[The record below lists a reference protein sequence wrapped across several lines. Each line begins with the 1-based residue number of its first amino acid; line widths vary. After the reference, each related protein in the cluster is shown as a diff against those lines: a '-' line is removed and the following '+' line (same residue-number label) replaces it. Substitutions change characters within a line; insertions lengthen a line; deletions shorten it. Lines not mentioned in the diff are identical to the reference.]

1 MFLLVLDFEDDLV
14 TIILQTF
21 IFSCTPHTGAQCDKE
36 HIIAKE
42 KKKRPSFKASAFRAV
57 LYFQVKSL
65 ASLKHLLMC
74 LRKPNFS

>member
-21 IFSCTPHTGAQCDKE
+21 IFSCTPHTVAQCDKE

-42 KKKRPSFKASAFRAV
+42 KKKTIIQSQCFQSSFVFPS
-57 LYFQVKSL
+57 
-65 ASLKHLLMC
+65 
-74 LRKPNFS
+74 